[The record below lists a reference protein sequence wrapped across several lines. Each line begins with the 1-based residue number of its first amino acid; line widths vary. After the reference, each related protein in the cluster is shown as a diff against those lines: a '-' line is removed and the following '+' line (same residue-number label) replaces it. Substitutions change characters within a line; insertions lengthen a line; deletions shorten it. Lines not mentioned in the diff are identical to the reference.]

1 MPPPECSS
9 IAAFFSFLFPLKDH
23 FCIFKVSVL
32 QLKNEK
38 NFLLDSDDKKTGRCS
53 FLGGA
58 PELQFF
64 FMSEPPFF
72 ILMGHSHQKKEIKEK
87 SLSCFFHRK
96 RSSSS
101 FPGKREKFPTY
112 HIRSEENQ
120 KKKESGMVR
129 RCSARTFFIPVKWE

>member
-1 MPPPECSS
+1 MDFFQFLFKFGTFSPQRKEFEENIRSNSVEKHRTFSLLIFSTLPADRNSNAPPECSS

-64 FMSEPPFF
+64 YE
-72 ILMGHSHQKKEIKEK
+72 
-87 SLSCFFHRK
+87 
-96 RSSSS
+96 
-101 FPGKREKFPTY
+101 
-112 HIRSEENQ
+112 
-120 KKKESGMVR
+120 
-129 RCSARTFFIPVKWE
+129 